1 MFGSA
6 FLLPSDC
13 STTSIWVAIATHKAL
28 VLSVLN
34 LEKVVWQGG
43 FGLRLSATNSAV
55 LPCGSG
61 PGSRNRYDDTLFPHD
76 ERRR

>member
-6 FLLPSDC
+6 FLSPSDC
-13 STTSIWVAIATHKAL
+13 NTASTWVAIATHKAL

-43 FGLRLSATNSAV
+43 FWIETQCDQLRCAALRQWAWVPKS
-55 LPCGSG
+55 L
-61 PGSRNRYDDTLFPHD
+61 
-76 ERRR
+76 

>member
-6 FLLPSDC
+6 FLSPSGC
-13 STTSIWVAIATHKAL
+13 NTTSTWVAIATNRAL

-43 FGLRLSATNSAV
+43 FWIETQCDQLCGAALRQ
-55 LPCGSG
+55 
-61 PGSRNRYDDTLFPHD
+61 
-76 ERRR
+76 

>member
-6 FLLPSDC
+6 FLSPSD
-13 STTSIWVAIATHKAL
+13 SNSASIWVAIATRKAL

-43 FGLRLSATNSAV
+43 FWIETQCDQLRCAALRQWAWVPKS
-55 LPCGSG
+55 L
-61 PGSRNRYDDTLFPHD
+61 
-76 ERRR
+76 

>member
-6 FLLPSDC
+6 FLSPSDRN
-13 STTSIWVAIATHKAL
+13 TASIWVAIATHKAL

-43 FGLRLSATNSAV
+43 FWIETQCDQLRCAALRQWAWVPKS
-55 LPCGSG
+55 L
-61 PGSRNRYDDTLFPHD
+61 
-76 ERRR
+76 